1 MSFLPLSEGT
11 EIREI
16 LFYDHDEHN
25 EQSREFA
32 MSLSIT
38 EIEKLV
44 CMVMDFYRDSDIGK
58 SDKTK
63 QMENA
68 EKRIRKLL
76 ERC

>member
-1 MSFLPLSEGT
+1 
-11 EIREI
+11 
-16 LFYDHDEHN
+16 
-25 EQSREFA
+25 
-32 MSLSIT
+32 MSLSIA
-38 EIEKLV
+38 EMEKLV
-44 CMVMDFYRDSDIGK
+44 CIVMDFYRDSDIGK